1 MIINKLL
8 PPNTES
14 EIMACW
20 KFTDKIYISCI
31 CVTFNHESFIE
42 DCINAMLAQKSDYRF
57 EIIIHDDNSS
67 DETRAI
73 LLKYKARYPSIIT
86 LVLQSENQYSQGK
99 KPIAITLPLCKG
111 ELVTFCDG
119 DDYWLDEYKLSLQA
133 DYLLANPHI
142 AISSHD
148 AMIIDKN
155 NHVLLPHLISN
166 TYQKKYTA
174 EDVVLGIAGLP
185 TLNWMFRHIDVS
197 DIHELGKV
205 KNGDTF
211 MASVLGLY
219 GSGYIH
225 KNIKPSAYR
234 QHEGGV
240 WSMISQE
247 QKNDSAI
254 NTFFWMYSYY
264 KRIGKSQY
272 ARAYWN
278 KYLRGVFLQTN
289 LVDLTKEYLIKLL
302 FMRKIKALLVRILKS

>member
-8 PPNTES
+8 PPDTES

-31 CVTFNHESFIE
+31 CVTFNHESFIK

-133 DYLLANPHI
+133 DYLLANPHV

-148 AMIIDKN
+148 AMIIDRDSYVLKLSKIPHKN
-155 NHVLLPHLISN
+155 
-166 TYQKKYTA
+166 KKDYCA
-174 EDVVLGIAGLP
+174 EDVVLGRAWLL
-185 TLNWMFRHIDVS
+185 TLNWMFRRIDVS

-205 KNGDTF
+205 KSGDTF
-211 MASVLGLY
+211 MTSVLGQY
-219 GSGYIH
+219 GGSH
-225 KNIKPSAYR
+225 HHENIKLSAYR

-247 QKNDSAI
+247 QKNDSVI

-278 KYLRGVFLQTN
+278 KYLRQVFLQTN
-289 LVDLTKEYLIKLL
+289 LANLTKEYLIKLL
-302 FMRKIKALLVRILKS
+302 FMRKIKALLARILKS